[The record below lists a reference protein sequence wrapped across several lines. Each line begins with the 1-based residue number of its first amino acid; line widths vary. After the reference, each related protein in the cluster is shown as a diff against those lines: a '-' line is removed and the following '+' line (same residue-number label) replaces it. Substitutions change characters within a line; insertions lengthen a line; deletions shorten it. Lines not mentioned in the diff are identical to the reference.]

1 MQSIFSELNWS
12 NHFYLRKPH
21 KLRVENTSPI
31 PNLNHL
37 VKFCSFM
44 EEKTQ
49 DTIEHRIINLL
60 LIVVSL
66 LFFFP
71 IFFYVISVFY
81 TK

>member
-1 MQSIFSELNWS
+1 
-12 NHFYLRKPH
+12 
-21 KLRVENTSPI
+21 
-31 PNLNHL
+31 
-37 VKFCSFM
+37 M

-66 LFFFP
+66 FFVFFP
-71 IFFYVISVFY
+71 IFFYVISVLY

>member
-1 MQSIFSELNWS
+1 
-12 NHFYLRKPH
+12 
-21 KLRVENTSPI
+21 
-31 PNLNHL
+31 
-37 VKFCSFM
+37 M

-60 LIVVSL
+60 PKLVSMF
-66 LFFFP
+66 FFFP